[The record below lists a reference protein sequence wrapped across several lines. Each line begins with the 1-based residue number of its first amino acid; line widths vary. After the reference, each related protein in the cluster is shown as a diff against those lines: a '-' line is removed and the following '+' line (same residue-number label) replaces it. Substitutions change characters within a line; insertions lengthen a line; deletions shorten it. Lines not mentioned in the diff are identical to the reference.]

1 MHGFQF
7 EHDKHSP
14 DAGGCWDGVSVP
26 EWQVRRRWSGCRAVG
41 FPGKSTISS
50 RAGHGCGGKS
60 ILISFSA
67 TAMWESQKKD
77 FPTNHAPGGVH
88 GDLHFAYVTLV
99 VHKRVKA

>member
-1 MHGFQF
+1 MAGKETVVRLQSSWKL
-7 EHDKHSP
+7 DSP
-14 DAGGCWDGVSVP
+14 EKALYRL
-26 EWQVRRRWSGCRAVG
+26 EQATAV
-41 FPGKSTISS
+41 
-50 RAGHGCGGKS
+50 GGKS

-88 GDLHFAYVTLV
+88 GDLHFAYGTLV